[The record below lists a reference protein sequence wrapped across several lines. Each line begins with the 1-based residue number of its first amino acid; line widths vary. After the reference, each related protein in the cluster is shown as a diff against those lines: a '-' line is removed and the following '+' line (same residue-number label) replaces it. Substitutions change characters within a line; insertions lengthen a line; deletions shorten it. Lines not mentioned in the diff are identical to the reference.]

1 MLREGS
7 ALIRQSNGP
16 VGCACLT
23 YHDYSGGEPRLS
35 VPAAILGDMA
45 SDVPPRLLELARC
58 QAGVISR
65 RQAISAGMSR
75 GAVEAK
81 VASGR
86 WPTIYRGA
94 YATFTGPVGW
104 TARLWAVLLYAG
116 PGARLSH
123 ETAAEL
129 LRLTDERSPAIHVMI
144 PAERRIRPIAGAV
157 IHRSSHLE
165 QGWRFARG
173 VPPHTLVEGT
183 IMDLLDAATSLDD
196 AVGWVAGAFQRNL
209 TNEET
214 LRRVMTAR
222 PRLRWRDRLEEVITM
237 AASGTHSPL
246 EFRYDLDVERAHALP
261 SARKQVP
268 FVKPD
273 GTRGF
278 RDRCYDRYGLIVE
291 LDGKQYHDDRR
302 DHDRHRD
309 NAAAATVGATLRY
322 GWDDVTR
329 GRCET
334 AAQVHAAL
342 RQRGYTG
349 TLRPCGPACAA
360 PPSQPSYPSQPSRAS
375 STSDASVRAGSTA
388 CAPAAARSA
397 AE

>member
-1 MLREGS
+1 
-7 ALIRQSNGP
+7 
-16 VGCACLT
+16 
-23 YHDYSGGEPRLS
+23 
-35 VPAAILGDMA
+35 MA
-45 SDVPPRLLELARC
+45 SDIPPRLLELARC

-116 PGARLSH
+116 PGAQLSH

-129 LRLTDERSPAIHVMI
+129 LRLTDERSAAIHVMI

-157 IHRSSHLE
+157 IHRSSHLK

-183 IMDLLDAATSLDD
+183 IMDLLDAATGLDD

-209 TNEET
+209 TNEES
-214 LRRVMTAR
+214 LRQAMAAR
-222 PRLRWRDRLEEVITM
+222 TRLRWRDRLEEAITM

-246 EFRYDLDVERAHALP
+246 EYRYDLDVERAHALP
-261 SARKQVP
+261 PAQKQVP
-268 FVKPD
+268 FTKPN
-273 GTRGF
+273 GTKGF
-278 RDRCYDRYGLIVE
+278 RDRYYDGYGLIVE
-291 LDGKQYHDDRR
+291 LDGKRYHDDRG
-302 DHDRHRD
+302 DQDRRRD
-309 NAAAATVGATLRY
+309 NAATATIGATLRY

-342 RQRGYTG
+342 RRRGYTG
-349 TLRPCGPACAA
+349 TLRLCGPACTA
-360 PPSQPSYPSQPSRAS
+360 PPSKPRYPGKPSQPSYPSRAS
-375 STSDASVRAGSTA
+375 STSDSSVRAGSTA